1 MGLLARDMRRRQRV
15 ESDLADA
22 LALANETPTDA
33 IISMAQQASPKVAG
47 HNEFLRAQLTTLFIE
62 TVRNG

>member
-1 MGLLARDMRRRQRV
+1 V
-15 ESDLADA
+15 
-22 LALANETPTDA
+22 DA
-33 IISMAQQASPKVAG
+33 IISMAQQASPNVAG